1 MNIDR
6 RKFIKGMAAATAAIP
21 VTSTFASVLADVSEI
36 KYPIAFFTKP
46 LDSFEISFMAET
58 LAEAG
63 INGFDLTVRPRGR
76 VEPERVKDE
85 LPLVIETG
93 RKNGLITELMVT
105 SIKSVED
112 AYAKPVLRTA
122 AGQGIKHYRL
132 GYYNY
137 DFKQGIAE
145 SLDQIK
151 GEMKQL
157 AQFNKETGIQAGYQN
172 HAGTRFGAPMWD
184 VWNVIKDL
192 PSDDISSQFDIRH
205 AVTEGSSSW
214 ILALHLLKKNI
225 GSLAIKDFTWD
236 VSTGKAKI
244 VSVPLGEGI
253 VDFDLFFKTIKEL
266 NIHAP
271 ISLHAEYPLL
281 TEEEESLSLLQR
293 QKILIAKIKKDVDFI
308 RMYLDKYQLI

>member
-6 RKFIKGMAAATAAIP
+6 RKFIKGMAAATAAMP
-21 VTSTFASVLADVSEI
+21 FTSTFASVLTDVPEI
-36 KYPIAFFTKP
+36 NYPIAFFTKP

-85 LPLVIETG
+85 LPLVIEAG
-93 RKNGLITELMVT
+93 KKNGLITEMMVT

-112 AYAKPVLRTA
+112 KYAKPVLRTA